1 MRERKEQVLLIFLIV
16 LFVFET
22 VNTKVPGKHFV
33 LIHGSCLGAWSWYKL
48 VPMLES
54 SGHNVTALDLAASGI
69 NPKQVHDV
77 PLISDYFQPLKDFM
91 ASLPSHETVIL
102 VGHSFGGLAI
112 SNAMENFSKKISVAV
127 FVTALMPGPTL
138 NISTLNQEESGSVSL
153 LLVSLSMKSFRRQ
166 DSLLD
171 SHYTYDAGAN
181 NPPTSFIFGP
191 LYLSSN
197 VYQLSPIED
206 MAMATLLMRPLC
218 LYSEEDMSKELKLS
232 SKKYGTVRRVFVIS
246 SEDKVTNKDFQLWM
260 IENNPPNQVEEIT
273 GSDHMVMM
281 SKPAE
286 LFVCLQGIAEKC
298 S

>member
-1 MRERKEQVLLIFLIV
+1 MRERKKQVLLIFLIV

-22 VNTKVPGKHFV
+22 VNTKVSGKHFV

-91 ASLPSHETVIL
+91 ASLPSQERVIL

-112 SNAMENFSKKISVAV
+112 SSAMENFSKKIYVAV

-138 NISTLNQEESGSVSL
+138 NISTLNQE
-153 LLVSLSMKSFRRQ
+153 SFRRQ

-171 SHYTYDAGAN
+171 SHYTYDAGPN

-191 LYLSSN
+191 LYLSTN

-206 MAMATLLMRPLC
+206 VAMATLLMRPLC

-232 SKKYGTVRRVFVIS
+232 SKKYGTVRRVFLIS
-246 SEDKVTNKDFQLWM
+246 REDKVTNKDFQLWM
-260 IENNPPNQVEEIT
+260 IENNPLNQVEEIT

-286 LFVCLQGIAEKC
+286 LFLHLQGIAEKC